1 MKYLTEVFLTQEHVE
16 ENVWSKFLYAVS
28 KLNGIF
34 RKWKMY
40 VYIENNTVRYFIQAS
55 RKLPSIIQDF
65 SEFILKKVEEEEENL
80 FEEKSVTNSW
90 YLVTNKEK
98 SGLDIYDKVEV
109 KKGKKLKFLEINIL
123 PITKSY
129 YRFRT
134 YLFLESK
141 YGYLIKRRAVFSVPY
156 QLLAIDF
163 SKYNRFFY
171 RKDATKF
178 LDIQK
183 TMHILKDNKEGAF

>member
-1 MKYLTEVFLTQEHVE
+1 MKYLTEVFLTQENVE

-40 VYIENNTVRYFIQAS
+40 VYIENNTVRYFIQSS

-80 FEEKSVTNSW
+80 FGEKSVTYRW

-98 SGLDIYDKVEV
+98 SGLDIYDKAEV
-109 KKGKKLKFLEINIL
+109 KKSKKLLSI
-123 PITKSY
+123 
-129 YRFRT
+129 
-134 YLFLESK
+134 
-141 YGYLIKRRAVFSVPY
+141 
-156 QLLAIDF
+156 
-163 SKYNRFFY
+163 
-171 RKDATKF
+171 
-178 LDIQK
+178 
-183 TMHILKDNKEGAF
+183 